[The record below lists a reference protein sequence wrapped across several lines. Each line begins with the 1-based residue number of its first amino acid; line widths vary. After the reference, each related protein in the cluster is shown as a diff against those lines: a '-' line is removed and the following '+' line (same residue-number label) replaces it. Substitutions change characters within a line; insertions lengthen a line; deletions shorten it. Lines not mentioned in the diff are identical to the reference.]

1 MATAPRSAST
11 PEPVDEQVDERARE
25 AAEALEFVAA
35 LVTRLGEEATRRQL
49 DAVEQRKPAA
59 ALTGSVVTDVD
70 LDTERAVDEALRERF
85 PADGIIGEEGADRP
99 PADPETGRTWVV
111 DPIDGTLNYARRL
124 GPWSV
129 VASAWRGPRER
140 PQVESVAVWTGGHLY
155 TAVAGRGAF
164 VRVGGPDAEPR
175 RLHLEGPAEPGGVV
189 RAGAGVLGAVKEAG
203 WLAKVVESSAAEV
216 VSIADG
222 RVMGTLRLG
231 GDRRDLHGPA
241 LLVAEAGGAVVPLD
255 GEPLSGV
262 SRSLVLAHPGAVDG
276 LVALATANLPVEG
289 PAD

>member
-1 MATAPRSAST
+1 MATAP
-11 PEPVDEQVDERARE
+11 PP
-25 AAEALEFVAA
+25 AADAAQALDFVAA
-35 LVTRLGEEATRRQL
+35 LVTRLGEEAARRQGS
-49 DAVEQRKPAA
+49 AVEQRKPAA

-70 LDTERAVDEALRERF
+70 LETERAVDDALRERF
-85 PADGIIGEEGADRP
+85 PADGLIGEEGADRP
-99 PADPETGRTWVV
+99 PADPEHGRTWVV

-129 VASAWRGPRER
+129 VVSAWRGPRER
-140 PQVESVAVWTGGHLY
+140 PQPESVAVWTGGHLY
-155 TAVAGRGAF
+155 TALAGHGAF
-164 VRVGGPDAEPR
+164 VRVGGPQAEPR
-175 RLHLEGPAEPGGVV
+175 RLHLEGAAEPGGVV
-189 RAGAGVLGAVKEAG
+189 RAGAGVVGAVKEAG

-216 VSIADG
+216 ASIADG

-262 SRSLVLAHPGAVDG
+262 SRSLVLAHPGAADD
-276 LVALATANLPVEG
+276 LVALATANLPVTG

>member
-1 MATAPRSAST
+1 MAST
-11 PEPVDEQVDERARE
+11 PPP
-25 AAEALEFVAA
+25 AASTDDAQEALEFVAA
-35 LVTRLGEEATRRQL
+35 LVTRLGQEATRRQAG
-49 DAVEQRKPAA
+49 AVEQRKPAA

-70 LDTERAVDEALRERF
+70 LETERAVDEALRERF
-85 PADGIIGEEGADRP
+85 PEDGIIGEEGADRP
-99 PADPETGRTWVV
+99 PADAEHGRTWVV

-129 VASAWRGPRER
+129 VVSAWRGPREH
-140 PQVESVAVWTGGHLY
+140 PQVESVAVWTGDHLY

-262 SRSLVLAHPGAVDG
+262 SRSLVLAHPGAADG
-276 LVALATANLPVEG
+276 LVALATANLPVSG